1 MVAKSIGAAL
11 IDILGIKT
19 TVPCNFDKVQHT
31 AGLTF
36 NSNVQHATYNMQ
48 RTACNAQHATCSMQ
62 HAAYP
67 APLSSPQGPHW
78 SQQRTGD
85 PPVRTAERVS
95 PSAIA
100 LNLCRANRWLP
111 WHRWMLCYL
120 AFYLSIA
127 SKSPHDL
134 ASCEDEPHMDS
145 KTRL

>member
-48 RTACNAQHATCSMQ
+48 RTACNAQHATCNAQHATCSMQ
-62 HAAYP
+62 HTQLRHPLRKGRTTAAHER
-67 APLSSPQGPHW
+67 A
-78 SQQRTGD
+78 

-95 PSAIA
+95 PSVIA
-100 LNLCRANRWLP
+100 VNLCRANRWLP

-120 AFYLSIA
+120 AIA